1 MCGIFGC
8 AGAEA
13 NPDVLIEG
21 IKRLE
26 YRGYD
31 SWGLCVSAADRL
43 SLLRKVGKIG
53 GVDPASL
60 MLGLPGPA
68 QAGIAHTRWATHGA
82 PTEANAHPHVDCAGR
97 IAVIHN
103 GIIENHA
110 ALRTTLAAKGHRFAS
125 DTDTEVVPHLI
136 EEFLKTEPDFSQAF
150 LSALRLLV
158 GAYGIVALWAGAPG
172 TLYVARH
179 GSPIVLGLGKNRT
192 LVASDPAPLVA
203 HTREVIYLDDG
214 ETAVLRSDGFE
225 TRTLEGA
232 PVSKQV
238 QQIAF
243 SLPDIERGG
252 FPHFMLKEINEQPDS
267 IHNACRGRI
276 VRAEGTAKLGGIEEG
291 LLRRVKRCHIVACG
305 TSSHAGLVG
314 KYLLES
320 LARIPTQVTFGS
332 EFRYSHPVIEQDTLV
347 IAISQSGETADT
359 LGAVREAKLAGAQTI
374 GICNVVGST
383 IARECGQGIYIHA
396 GPEIGVASTKAFT
409 SQLVVLSL
417 LAVHM
422 GRMRGLSLRAGLLYL
437 DALERLPEQA
447 RQLLA
452 QREKIFEMA
461 KRYAKFENFL
471 YVGRLYEYPTALE
484 GALKLKEISYVHAE
498 GVQAAEMKH
507 GPIALIEPG
516 VPTVVL
522 SAQAEIRDKMM
533 GNVHEI
539 KARRGR
545 IIALGAEGD
554 TELAALADD
563 LITLPRTLD
572 PLIPIL
578 SVIPLQLFA
587 YAVAVERGC
596 DVDTP
601 RNLAKSVTVE

>member
-8 AGAEA
+8 AGADA

-31 SWGLCVSAADRL
+31 SWGLCLASPDHL

-53 GVDPASL
+53 GVDAAAL
-60 MLGLPGPA
+60 ALGAPGA
-68 QAGIAHTRWATHGA
+68 ATAGIAHTRWATHGA
-82 PTEANAHPHVDCAGR
+82 PTELNAHPHVDCAGK

-110 ALRTTLAAKGHRFAS
+110 ALRSTLQAKGHRFAS
-125 DTDTEVVPHLI
+125 ETDTEVIPHLI
-136 EEFLKTEPDFSQAF
+136 EEFLKTEPDFSAAF
-150 LSALRLLV
+150 LAALRLLV
-158 GAYGIVALWAGAPG
+158 GAYGIVALWAGAPE
-172 TLYVARH
+172 TLFVARH

-214 ETAVLRSDGFE
+214 ETAVLRRDGFE

-232 PVSKQV
+232 PVSKRV

-252 FPHFMLKEINEQPDS
+252 FPHFMLKEISEQPES
-267 IHNACRGRI
+267 IRNACRGRI
-276 VRAEGTAKLGGIEEG
+276 VRAEGTAKLGGVEAG
-291 LLRRVKRCHIVACG
+291 LLRGIKRCHIVACG
-305 TSSHAGLVG
+305 TSWNAGMIG
-314 KYLLES
+314 KYLLEN
-320 LARIPTQVTFGS
+320 LARLPTQVTFGS
-332 EFRYSHPVIEQDTLV
+332 EFRYSHPVIEPETLV
-347 IAISQSGETADT
+347 VAISQSGETADT
-359 LGAVREAKLAGAQTI
+359 LGGIREAKLMGAQTI

-437 DALERLPEQA
+437 DALEKLPEQA
-447 RQLLA
+447 RQILD
-452 QREKIFEMA
+452 QREKIAEMA
-461 KRYAKFENFL
+461 RRYARFNNFL

-507 GPIALIEPG
+507 GPIALIEPD

-522 SAQAEIRDKMM
+522 SAQGEIREKMM
-533 GNVHEI
+533 GNIHEI
-539 KARRGR
+539 RARNGR
-545 IIALGAEGD
+545 IIAVGQEGD
-554 TELAALADD
+554 TELASLADD
-563 LITLPRTLD
+563 LISIPRTLD
-572 PLIPIL
+572 PLVPIL

-587 YAVAVERGC
+587 YYVAVERGC
-596 DVDTP
+596 DVDKP